1 MTEDAECIP
10 EKVLRQFI
18 NFLHELK
25 DLDPCSGF
33 YDRALIKCLNQP
45 VKVYENTVIA
55 VKFLVISS
63 RLQMYAPMAFTK
75 LGGLSVYKNMFQ

>member
-1 MTEDAECIP
+1 MTEDAECIL
-10 EKVLRQFI
+10 ENVLRQFI

-33 YDRALIKCLNQP
+33 YDWSLIKCLNQP
-45 VKVYENTVIA
+45 VKIYENTIIA

-75 LGGLSVYKNMFQ
+75 FGGLNVYKNMFQ